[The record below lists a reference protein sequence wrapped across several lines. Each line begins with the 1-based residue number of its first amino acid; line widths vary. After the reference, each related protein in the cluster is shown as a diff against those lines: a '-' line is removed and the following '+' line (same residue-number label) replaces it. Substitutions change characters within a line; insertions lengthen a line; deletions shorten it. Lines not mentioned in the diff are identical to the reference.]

1 MRPTP
6 VTTGGGR
13 TRRTTN
19 LCTGERD
26 LDYDELILRSFVG
39 RISSEQEVALSG
51 WRNAHPDH
59 ERRYQEFAAVWRTTA
74 ELKEELVSE
83 PPPVGEIIS
92 ESADDRTGRRKW
104 RPGSWQVAALAA
116 SFAAG
121 LLLAGPSED
130 PGLERGQPIEIVTGP
145 GETATMQLAGGTVV
159 RVAPESQLVLPDATD
174 ERSVTLVGQA
184 FFAVASDPENPF
196 IVRTPS
202 GVARVLGTRF
212 ELDARSGNLR
222 LLVVEGR
229 VNVNSGDAEV
239 DVVANQMTHLRE
251 GQAPSTVDVSDV
263 WPLLSW
269 MGAFVAFE
277 STPLHEVRLEL
288 MRRFDVTLTFD
299 DPSLAQ
305 ETVTVWFRNEPI
317 EEVVSV
323 LCRLVEAQCSMR
335 NSLVRMTRGPETTAQ

>member
-1 MRPTP
+1 M
-6 VTTGGGR
+6 
-13 TRRTTN
+13 
-19 LCTGERD
+19 
-26 LDYDELILRSFVG
+26 DYDELIFRSFLG
-39 RISSEQEVALSG
+39 RISPEQEAALNA
-51 WRNAHPDH
+51 WRAAHPDH
-59 ERRYQEFAAVWRTTA
+59 ERRHQEFAAVWRATA
-74 ELKEELVSE
+74 ELKERLVSE
-83 PPPVGEIIS
+83 PPPLERITS
-92 ESADDRTGRRKW
+92 EAAGARRARRKW
-104 RPGSWQVAALAA
+104 RPGPWHVAALAA

-121 LLLAGPSED
+121 LLVVGPQGDSM
-130 PGLERGQPIEIVTGP
+130 PERGQPIEIVTGP

-159 RVAPESQLVLPDATD
+159 RVAPESRLVLPGATD

-196 IVRTPS
+196 VVHTPS

-212 ELDARSGNLR
+212 DLEARPGNLR

-229 VNVNSGDAEV
+229 VSVSSEAAEV

-251 GQAPSTVDVSDV
+251 GQAPSTVDVVDV
-263 WPLLSW
+263 WPLLAW
-269 MGAFVAFE
+269 MGGFLAFE

-335 NSLVRMTRGPETTAQ
+335 NDLIRMTRGSETTAH